1 MYCNDTLN
9 RRNSH
14 GRKKVSKINVDIAI
28 IGGGGAGLP
37 AALTAYEKGRK
48 ALVLEKRGVVGG
60 NALLAE
66 GFFAAESPA
75 QKRLLID
82 AKKDHLFKIAL
93 DYAHY
98 KVDPRIL
105 RAFINRSG
113 DTVRWIEE
121 KGIRFNHIAPFYPNQ
136 APLVWHIVEGHG
148 AALIKILEN
157 ECEEK
162 GIPIL
167 HKTRARK
174 ILLDDKGRVKGLR
187 AEGEGGDIEIEAKG
201 VIIATGG
208 YASNKELLKRY
219 CPEYVEMFEESGVPG
234 MDGDGLI
241 MAMELGAD
249 TVGLGNLHMVG
260 PAPFPHNW
268 TIEAVA
274 GEPYCIWVN
283 KKGERFIDE
292 TITFNV
298 FEAIN
303 AILRQKGRTCFAII
317 DNQMK
322 EHIAAHGV
330 IRGCGELFVPRGKK
344 MEGLDKEFSKN
355 IEKGGALKSES
366 LEEISEWIGAPKDAL
381 RKTVDE
387 YNVSCDRRYDEIFV
401 KDPQYLQ
408 ALRTPPFYA
417 IKFSGALLGTMG
429 GIKINYKMEVLNK
442 EDDPIP
448 GLYAVGA
455 DTGGWESDTYCA
467 VLAGSAFGFAMN
479 SGRIAAENASDYI
492 QGKR

>member
-1 MYCNDTLN
+1 MAQ
-9 RRNSH
+9 
-14 GRKKVSKINVDIAI
+14 KEASKIKADIVI
-28 IGGGGAGLP
+28 IGAGGAGLP
-37 AALTAYEKGRK
+37 AALTAHERGMN
-48 ALVLEKRGVVGG
+48 ALVLEKIGVVGG

-82 AKKDHLFKIAL
+82 AKKDDLFKTAL

-105 RAFINRSG
+105 RVFINRSG

-136 APLVWHIVEGHG
+136 VPLVWHIVEGHG
-148 AALIKILEN
+148 AALIKIFEK
-157 ECEEK
+157 ECKGK

-167 HKTRARK
+167 RKTQTKK
-174 ILLDDKGRVKGLR
+174 ILVDDKGRVKGVR
-187 AEGEGGDIEIEAKG
+187 AEGEEGEIEIEAKS

-219 CPEYVEMFEESGVPG
+219 CPEHMEMVEESGVPG

-260 PAPFPHNW
+260 PAPFPHSW

-303 AILRQKGRTCFAII
+303 AILRQKGRICFAII
-317 DNQMK
+317 DNNMK
-322 EHIAAHGV
+322 EDIAEHGF

-344 MEGLDKEFSKN
+344 MEGLDKELSKH
-355 IEKGGALKSES
+355 IEKGGAFKSES
-366 LEEISEWIGAPKDAL
+366 LEEISEWIGAPRDAL

-387 YNVSCDRRYDEIFV
+387 YNEFCDQRYDEIFV
-401 KDPQYLQ
+401 KDPQYLK

-467 VLAGSAFGFAMN
+467 VLSGSAFGFAMN
-479 SGRIAAENASDYI
+479 SGRIAAENASDFI
-492 QGKR
+492 LGKNK

>member
-1 MYCNDTLN
+1 MPAKK
-9 RRNSH
+9 NS
-14 GRKKVSKINVDIAI
+14 KMKADIVI

-37 AALTAYEKGRK
+37 AALTAYEKGSK

-75 QKRLLID
+75 QRRLLID
-82 AKKDHLFKIAL
+82 AKRDDLFKTAL

-105 RAFINRSG
+105 RAFINKSG

-121 KGIRFNHIAPFYPNQ
+121 KGLKINHIAPFYPNQ
-136 APLVWHIVEGHG
+136 VPLTWHIVEGHG
-148 AALIKILEN
+148 ATLIKIFEK

-167 HKTRARK
+167 RKTRAQK
-174 ILLDDKGRVKGLR
+174 ILVDDKGRVKGVR
-187 AEGEGGDIEIEAKG
+187 AEGEEGEIEIEAKS

-208 YASNKELLKRY
+208 YASNKELLQRY
-219 CPEYVEMFEESGVPG
+219 CPKYAEMFEESGVPG

-241 MAMELGAD
+241 MAMELGGD

-260 PAPFPHNW
+260 PAPFPQSW

-274 GEPYCIWVN
+274 GEPYSIWVN
-283 KKGERFIDE
+283 KKGERFVDE

-303 AILRQKGRTCFAII
+303 AILRQKGRICFAII
-317 DNQMK
+317 DNNMK
-322 EHIAAHGV
+322 EYIAEHGV

-344 MEGLDKEFSKN
+344 MEGLDKELSKQ
-355 IEKGGALKSES
+355 IERGGAFKSES
-366 LEEISEWIGAPKDAL
+366 LEEISEWIGAPRDAL
-381 RKTVDE
+381 RKTVYE
-387 YNVSCDRRYDEIFV
+387 YNEFCDRHYDEIFV

-429 GIKINYKMEVLNK
+429 GIKINYKMEVLNN

-492 QGKR
+492 QGRKK

>member
-1 MYCNDTLN
+1 MEA
-9 RRNSH
+9 
-14 GRKKVSKINVDIAI
+14 DIVI

-37 AALTAYEKGRK
+37 AALTAYEKGSH
-48 ALVLEKRGVVGG
+48 ALVLEKREIVGG
-60 NALLAE
+60 NALMAE

-82 AKKDHLFKIAL
+82 AKKDILFKMAL

-105 RAFINRSG
+105 RVFINRSG

-136 APLVWHIVEGHG
+136 VPLVWHIVEGHG
-148 AALIKILEN
+148 ATLIKIFEK
-157 ECEEK
+157 ECKEK
-162 GIPIL
+162 GIPIFR
-167 HKTRARK
+167 KIRARK
-174 ILLDDKGRVKGLR
+174 ILVDDKGRVKGVK
-187 AEGEGGDIEIEAKG
+187 AEGEEGKVAIEAKS

-208 YASNKELLKRY
+208 YASNRDLLEKY
-219 CPEYVEMFEESGVPG
+219 CPEHSKILEDEGLPG
-234 MDGDGLI
+234 MDGDGLM

-249 TVGLGNLHMVG
+249 TAGLGNLQMVG
-260 PAPFPHNW
+260 PAPFPKNW
-268 TIEAVA
+268 TVEGVA

-303 AILRQKGRTCFAII
+303 AILRQKGGIGYAIL
-317 DNQMK
+317 DNKIK
-322 EHIAAHGV
+322 EDIIQHGL
-330 IRGCGELFVPRGKK
+330 IRGCGEIFVPRGKK
-344 MEGLDKEFSKN
+344 IEGLDKEFSN
-355 IEKGGALKSES
+355 QIDKGSAFMSES
-366 LEEISEWIGAPKDAL
+366 LEEISEWIGASRDAL
-381 RKTVDE
+381 KKTVDE
-387 YNVSCDRRYDEIFV
+387 YNGFCDRRYDEIFV

-417 IKFSGALLGTMG
+417 IKFSGAILGTMG
-429 GIKINYKMEVLNK
+429 GIKINYKMEVLDK

-448 GLYAVGA
+448 GLYSAGA

-479 SGRIAAENASDYI
+479 SGRIAAENASEYI
-492 QGKR
+492 QKRDK

>member
-1 MYCNDTLN
+1 MTV
-9 RRNSH
+9 
-14 GRKKVSKINVDIAI
+14 RKDNKWKIDIVI

-37 AALTAYEKGRK
+37 AALTAQEKGSHV
-48 ALVLEKRGVVGG
+48 LVFEKRGIVGG

-82 AKKDHLFKIAL
+82 AKRDTLFKMAL

-121 KGIRFNHIAPFYPNQ
+121 KGMWFNRIVPFYPNQ
-136 APLVWHIVEGHG
+136 VPLVWHIVEGHG
-148 AALIKILEN
+148 ATLIRIFEK
-157 ECEEK
+157 ECKEK

-167 HKTRARK
+167 RKTRAKK
-174 ILLDDKGRVKGLR
+174 ILVDDKGRVKGVK
-187 AEGEGGDIEIEAKG
+187 AEGEKGEIEIEAKS

-208 YASNKELLKRY
+208 YASNRDLLQRY
-219 CPEYVEMFEESGVPG
+219 SPEHSKMLKDEGIPG

-249 TVGLGNLHMVG
+249 TEGLGHLQMVG
-260 PAPFPHNW
+260 PTPYPKDW

-274 GEPYCIWVN
+274 GEPTCIWVN

-298 FEAIN
+298 FEAAN
-303 AILRQKGRTCFAII
+303 AILRQKGGIGFAIL
-317 DNQMK
+317 DNKIK
-322 EHIAAHGV
+322 EEIVEHGF
-330 IRGCGELFVPRGKK
+330 IRGCGELFVLRGKK
-344 MEGLDKEFSKN
+344 MEGLDEEFKKQ
-355 IEKGGALKSES
+355 IEKGGAFRSKS
-366 LEEISEWIGAPKDAL
+366 LEEISGWMGAPRDAL

-387 YNVSCDRRYDEIFV
+387 YNGFCDWYYDEIFV

-408 ALRTPPFYA
+408 PLRTPPFYA
-417 IKFSGALLGTMG
+417 IKFSGAILGTMG
-429 GIKINYKMEVLNK
+429 GVKINYRMEVLDK
-442 EDDPIP
+442 EGDPIP

-467 VLAGSAFGFAMN
+467 ILTGSAFGFALN
-479 SGRIAAENASDYI
+479 SGRIAAENASDYV
-492 QGKR
+492 QGKDKR

>member
-1 MYCNDTLN
+1 MTE
-9 RRNSH
+9 
-14 GRKKVSKINVDIAI
+14 KKDIKMKTDIVI
-28 IGGGGAGLP
+28 IGCGGAGLP
-37 AALTAYEKGRK
+37 AALTAYEKGSDV
-48 ALVLEKRGVVGG
+48 LVIEKRGVVGG
-60 NALLAE
+60 NALMAE

-82 AKKDHLFKIAL
+82 AKKDDLFKIAL
-93 DYAHY
+93 AYAHY
-98 KVDPRIL
+98 KIDPRIL
-105 RAFINRSG
+105 RVFINRSG

-136 APLVWHIVEGHG
+136 VPLVWHIVEGHG
-148 AALIKILEN
+148 ATLIKIFEK
-157 ECEEK
+157 ECKEK

-167 HKTRARK
+167 RKTRAKK
-174 ILLDDKGRVKGLR
+174 ILIDEEGKISGVKAGGV
-187 AEGEGGDIEIEAKG
+187 EGEVEIKAKS

-219 CPEYVEMFEESGVPG
+219 CPEYLEMLENSGVPG

-249 TVGLGNLHMVG
+249 TDGLGNLQMVG
-260 PAPFPHNW
+260 PAPFPKNW
-268 TIEAVA
+268 TIEGVA

-283 KKGERFIDE
+283 KRGERFIDE
-292 TITFNV
+292 TVTFNV

-303 AILRQKGRTCFAII
+303 AILRQKGWICFAIL
-317 DNQMK
+317 DNKIK
-322 EHIAAHGV
+322 EDIVAHGF

-344 MEGLDKEFSKN
+344 MEALDKEFSEQ
-355 IEKGGALKSES
+355 IDKGGAFVSKS
-366 LEEISEWIGAPKDAL
+366 LDEISEWIGAPRDAL
-381 RKTVDE
+381 RKTVE
-387 YNVSCDRRYDEIFV
+387 KYNEFCDRRYDEIFV

-417 IKFSGALLGTMG
+417 IQFSGAILGTMG
-429 GIKINYKMEVLNK
+429 GIKINYKMEVLDK
-442 EDDPIP
+442 EGDPIP
-448 GLYAVGA
+448 GLYAAGA

-492 QGKR
+492 QGREE

>member
-1 MYCNDTLN
+1 MADKNKMK
-9 RRNSH
+9 S
-14 GRKKVSKINVDIAI
+14 DIVI

-37 AALTAYEKGRK
+37 AALTAYEKGSK

-82 AKKDHLFKIAL
+82 AKKDELFKIAL

-105 RAFINRSG
+105 RVFINRSG

-121 KGIRFNHIAPFYPNQ
+121 KGMRFNHIAPFYPNQ
-136 APLVWHIVEGHG
+136 VPLVWHIVEGHG
-148 AALIKILEN
+148 ATLIKIFEK
-157 ECEEK
+157 ECKEK

-167 HKTRARK
+167 RKTQAKK
-174 ILLDDKGRVKGLR
+174 ILVDDKGRVKGVR
-187 AEGEGGDIEIEAKG
+187 AEGGEGEIEIEANS

-208 YASNKELLKRY
+208 YASNKDLLKKY
-219 CPEYVEMFEESGVPG
+219 CQEHLEMLENAGVPG

-241 MAMELGAD
+241 MAIELGAD
-249 TVGLGNLHMVG
+249 TEGLGNLQMLG
-260 PAPFPHNW
+260 PAPFPKNW

-274 GEPYCIWVN
+274 GEPYCLWVN

-292 TITFNV
+292 AVAFNE

-303 AILRQKGRTCFAII
+303 AILRQKDKICFTLLDCRIKDNII
-317 DNQMK
+317 
-322 EHIAAHGV
+322 EHGFIK
-330 IRGCGELFVPRGKK
+330 GCGEFFVPRGKK
-344 MEGLDKEFSKN
+344 MEGLDIEFKKQ
-355 IEKGGALKSES
+355 IDKGGAFMSES
-366 LEEISEWIGAPKDAL
+366 LEEISEWIGAPRYSL

-387 YNVSCDRRYDEIFV
+387 YNLFCDQRYDEIFV

-417 IKFSGALLGTMG
+417 IKSGGAFLRTMG

-442 EDDPIP
+442 KDDPIP

-467 VLAGSAFGFAMN
+467 VLAGGAFGFAMN

-492 QGKR
+492 QEKDT